1 MVSGLI
7 DHFVTQMQCD
17 TKVLKIAYQVL
28 LLDTKG
34 AFRIKLR
41 CFWAERVHI
50 IIIIKVDD
58 YKHYYQETNLTL
70 SSVGSTRKCKN
81 KKCPKN

>member
-1 MVSGLI
+1 MLI
-7 DHFVTQMQCD
+7 VQSCNVYS
-17 TKVLKIAYQVL
+17 K
-28 LLDTKG
+28 
-34 AFRIKLR
+34 
-41 CFWAERVHI
+41 I

-70 SSVGSTRKCKN
+70 SSMLDPLENAKIKKN

>member
-1 MVSGLI
+1 MKQI
-7 DHFVTQMQCD
+7 NF
-17 TKVLKIAYQVL
+17 
-28 LLDTKG
+28 
-34 AFRIKLR
+34 FRK
-41 CFWAERVHI
+41 I

>member
-1 MVSGLI
+1 M
-7 DHFVTQMQCD
+7 
-17 TKVLKIAYQVL
+17 YYYY
-28 LLDTKG
+28 
-34 AFRIKLR
+34 
-41 CFWAERVHI
+41 I